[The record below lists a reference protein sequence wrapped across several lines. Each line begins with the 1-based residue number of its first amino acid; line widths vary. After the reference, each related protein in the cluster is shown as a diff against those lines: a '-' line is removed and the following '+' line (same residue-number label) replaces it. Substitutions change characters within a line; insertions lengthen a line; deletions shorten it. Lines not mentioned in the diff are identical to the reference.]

1 MVSKT
6 FKRPRVRLAVGFE
19 VRALAGAGSKPAAA
33 GPKVNVVSSKAS
45 IQALAQLKIS
55 ALLRSP
61 DEAAATSR
69 RLSCR
74 CFALRMLEGMPIC
87 VLTRKSSH
95 MAVARMLGVSDLI
108 CLAYSMEHSAT
119 FTVGESHICR
129 LSQPWQS
136 HCKLQ
141 ALPEAKKL
149 QSTVC
154 MKSRPTYL
162 TI

>member
-45 IQALAQLKIS
+45 IQALAQLTIS
-55 ALLRSP
+55 ALLQSP

-87 VLTRKSSH
+87 VLTSYQAIWRSPACLESLIWF
-95 MAVARMLGVSDLI
+95 AWPTAWSTVRPSPLVNLTSVI
-108 CLAYSMEHSAT
+108 CLNH
-119 FTVGESHICR
+119 GNHIA
-129 LSQPWQS
+129 S
-136 HCKLQ
+136 CKPYLKPRSCK
-141 ALPEAKKL
+141 ALY
-149 QSTVC
+149 V
-154 MKSRPTYL
+154 
-162 TI
+162 